1 MSKQEHTS
9 FMMDAQT
16 TVQLPFG
23 DRKVLVSVDSN
34 CSKHMTGFYALQYA
48 KPLAIT
54 VDGAIHGGAS
64 GQSTSVGF
72 MTLGNL
78 SFAGTVF
85 VPGLRETILSLGQ
98 LDAQGCTTE
107 IKHGKLHVSAPDGT
121 FLFSA
126 FLHNGRYFLDSKYYY
141 GPTIHETVDAMIL
154 TDAPYDNTAEL
165 WHCRLGHVNQAD
177 LKRMQSVA
185 QGILIFAPKHKLPF
199 VSVVYCLN
207 INRNLSR
214 T

>member
-1 MSKQEHTS
+1 
-9 FMMDAQT
+9 
-16 TVQLPFG
+16 
-23 DRKVLVSVDSN
+23 
-34 CSKHMTGFYALQYA
+34 MTGFYALQYA

-141 GPTIHETVDAMIL
+141 GPTIH
-154 TDAPYDNTAEL
+154 
-165 WHCRLGHVNQAD
+165 
-177 LKRMQSVA
+177 
-185 QGILIFAPKHKLPF
+185 
-199 VSVVYCLN
+199 
-207 INRNLSR
+207 
-214 T
+214 